1 MAFALTFI
9 YVVFDIILSPLFQM
23 VWGVLLLAVAIAA
36 FFSYV
41 KILSGRW

>member
-9 YVVFDIILSPLFQM
+9 HVVFDIILSDLFQH
-23 VWGVLLLAVAIAA
+23 VWAVLLLAVAVAA

-41 KILSGRW
+41 KILAGRW